1 MSEDLNRQ
9 LLEAKERMYHYQK
22 AQRKSEELNKRLHSQ
37 ERLIIQY
44 EVQLESE
51 QADVERLTGLTM
63 TNLFHT
69 ILRSKDEQLD
79 MERQQALQA
88 ALKLQEEKQRLAD
101 TQDELKRIGVTLAA
115 FSSAEYDYQAL
126 MKAKEA
132 ALRSGSFGSE
142 ELRKMEEQIAEQTLL
157 VKEIKEAVTAGKR
170 VMASLE
176 DASDSLDKAENWGNW
191 DLWGGGGAISTHIKH
206 NHVDD
211 AKGFIHQAN
220 HQLHDFRDEL
230 NDLNRSIN
238 IVIDISGTLKMAD
251 YWFDGLIADWIVQGR
266 IQDSQ
271 QQTLDAIHNVRQ
283 VLKQLEAEYSKA
295 EAARSGLA
303 TKRQSWIEDT
313 KSE

>member
-9 LLEAKERMYHYQK
+9 LLEAKERMYHLQK
-22 AQRKSEELNKRLHSQ
+22 SQRKREELMKRLHSQ
-37 ERLIIQY
+37 ERLIIQF

-51 QADVERLTGLTM
+51 QADVDRLTGLTL
-63 TNLFHT
+63 TTIFHT
-69 ILRSKDEQLD
+69 ILRSKDEQLE

-101 TQDELKRIGVTLAA
+101 TQEELKRIGDALAS
-115 FSSAEYDYQAL
+115 FSNAEYEYQEL

-142 ELRKMEEQIAEQTLL
+142 ELRKMEEQIAEQTLF

-176 DASDSLDKAENWGNW
+176 DASESLDKAENWGNW
-191 DLWGGGGAISTHIKH
+191 DLWGGGGVISTHIKH
-206 NHVDD
+206 SHVDD
-211 AKGFIHQAN
+211 AKGYIHQAN
-220 HQLHDFRDEL
+220 HQLLNFRDEL
-230 NDLNRSIN
+230 DDLNRTIN

-266 IQDSQ
+266 IKDSQ
-271 QQTLDAIHNVRQ
+271 EQTLNALHNVRQ
-283 VLKQLEAEYSKA
+283 VVKQLESEYSKA
-295 EAARSGLA
+295 EAVRAGLV
-303 TKRQSWIEDT
+303 TKRQGWIEDT
-313 KSE
+313 ASK